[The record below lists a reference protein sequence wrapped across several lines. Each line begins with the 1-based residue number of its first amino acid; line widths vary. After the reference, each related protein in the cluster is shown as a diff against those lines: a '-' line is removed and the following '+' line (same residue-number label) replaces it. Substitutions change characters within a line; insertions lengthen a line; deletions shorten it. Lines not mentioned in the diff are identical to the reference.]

1 MPPHVA
7 ASAAGSYAASAASTT
22 PSSPISDVENSH
34 HHPFDPLLGRSLSS
48 INNEAVFPLLQRVR
62 HEIASVIDTPL
73 TYEQLKTPSIN
84 FSIVRPLTIKL
95 SKGERPAASLIY
107 CLLINRQQFLNEA
120 EADLAFCGVNTTRAD
135 LCELL
140 ALKLLSAFG
149 TSSGN
154 LELLHVLT
162 ASFNPFMGATEEM
175 FVEDEGLVGD
185 ELEEIKEWGKASAAN
200 ALELAIFSKAK
211 RFVKS
216 PLVQQVRSRF
226 LLFRSAR
233 FTEPF
238 SRRSKESTWEMS
250 RTSPKARSKVT
261 PPSQPRCSLNFGLR
275 DCSSLIQ
282 DDYKRKP
289 VIELYDWRKQPFL
302 DHYRLRVPLIRNR
315 LEFFTFS
322 AMLVLFLITQT
333 STQFCWCS
341 P

>member
-1 MPPHVA
+1 MPAPRIVT
-7 ASAAGSYAASAASTT
+7 SAAGSYAASIASTV
-22 PSSPISDVENSH
+22 PSSPLSDLEDSH
-34 HHPFDPLLGRSLSS
+34 HHSLDPLLGRSLSS
-48 INNEAVFPLLQRVR
+48 ISSEPVFPLLQRVR

-84 FSIVRPLTIKL
+84 FSIVRPLGIKL

-120 EADLAFCGVNTTRAD
+120 EANLAFCGVTTTRAD

-175 FVEDEGLVGD
+175 FVEDEGVVGE
-185 ELEEIKEWGKASAAN
+185 ELEGIKEWGKANAAN

-216 PLVQQVRSRF
+216 PLVQQVRPRSLLSYPIPDSRF
-226 LLFRSAR
+226 SRS
-233 FTEPF
+233 
-238 SRRSKESTWEMS
+238 SKRSIAETSP
-250 RTSPKARSKVT
+250 TSPKARST
-261 PPSQPRCSLNFGLR
+261 LLAPPPAASR
-275 DCSSLIQ
+275 
-282 DDYKRKP
+282 
-289 VIELYDWRKQPFL
+289 
-302 DHYRLRVPLIRNR
+302 
-315 LEFFTFS
+315 
-322 AMLVLFLITQT
+322 
-333 STQFCWCS
+333 
-341 P
+341 